1 MEQMTAPKS
10 HKFRA
15 SMAVLNVAGAF
26 MTKKTDHSFED
37 RDRVRALRR
46 ARRYIRANQGALA
59 RLLNT
64 YAHISAL
71 DPARRIWA
79 DK

>member
-1 MEQMTAPKS
+1 
-10 HKFRA
+10 
-15 SMAVLNVAGAF
+15 
-26 MTKKTDHSFED
+26 MTKKMDQSSEN

-64 YAHISAL
+64 YESIASR
-71 DPARRIWA
+71 DPARRIWM
-79 DK
+79 DQ